1 MELAKILALLSQK
14 PELVTSFPDWLL
26 PSTTIDAIRE
36 TEGVAL
42 AEIAGRD
49 SVAAVLAAVEEHPI
63 KGVLPTIAYTGT
75 EFGEWERAVATSRFV
90 AERLRENGI
99 TAFDPIFIGSPRF
112 WWFLCGR
119 YISTLFSR
127 FGFYTPCLGCH
138 LYLHALR
145 IPLAR
150 RTGAPYIISGERE
163 RHDGRIKVNQVASA
177 LDAYTAFVGRFEVEL
192 LLPLRSI
199 HSGEEIERI
208 IGQKWKEGRGQ
219 LECVLSKNYQDTD
232 GFFTYDEAAIRRF
245 FEEFAFPIAEGVVR
259 AYLEGQSPD
268 FETLIKTIQ
277 SGKDE
282 SIE

>member
-1 MELAKILALLSQK
+1 MEMATLLALLSQK
-14 PELVTSFPDWLL
+14 PELVISFPDWLL
-26 PSTTIDAIRE
+26 SPTVIDALRE

-63 KGVLPTIAYTGT
+63 KSVLPTIAYTGT
-75 EFGEWERAVATSRFV
+75 EFGDWEEAVATSRFV
-90 AERLRENGI
+90 AERLRGHGI
-99 TAFDPIFIGSPRF
+99 TVFDPVFLGSPRF
-112 WWFLCGR
+112 WWLLCGR
-119 YISTLFSR
+119 YISTLFRR

-150 RTGAPYIISGERE
+150 LTGALYIMSGERE
-163 RHDGRIKVNQVASA
+163 RHDGRVKVNQVASA
-177 LDAYTAFVGRFEVEL
+177 LDAYAVFVRRYGVEL

-208 IGQKWKEGRGQ
+208 IGQKWKEGGGQ

-232 GFFTYDEAAIRRF
+232 GFVPYDEVAIRRF
-245 FEEFAFPIAEGVVR
+245 FEEFAFPLAEGVVR
-259 AYLEGQSPD
+259 AYLEGESPD
-268 FETLIKTIQ
+268 FETLAKTIQ
-277 SGKDE
+277 PGKY
-282 SIE
+282 